1 MEERNPIVYYCGD
14 FRKGDLFE
22 IPCDFEGDLVVEGNL
37 RVDVDVNFKGGL
49 FVLGNLFVAGTL
61 EAEHVFSAGY
71 IEAEEI
77 RAQDIICKGIVLCE
91 NLAVAGDF
99 ECKVIEAGNIY
110 VASSVSVQK
119 NILMHGKALEVGKD
133 LRCRGIVGNPKVT
146 VGGKNYCE

>member
-1 MEERNPIVYYCGD
+1 MEERNPIIYHEGD
-14 FRKGDLFE
+14 FRKADLFE
-22 IPCDFEGDLVVEGNL
+22 IPCDFEGDLVVDGNF

-49 FVLGNLFVAGTL
+49 LVLGNLFVAGTL
-61 EAEHVFSAGY
+61 ETEYIFSAGY
-71 IEAEEI
+71 IEAEEL

-110 VASSVSVQK
+110 VAGNLLVQK
-119 NILMHGKALEVGKD
+119 NLLMHGKNLEVGKD
-133 LRCRGIVGNPKVT
+133 LKCSGIVGNPKIT